1 MLAVDVL
8 ITKSFTMN
16 GLASKVELAGK
27 FLFSGEVLNK
37 QINQFVTANFNLM
50 KLFG

>member
-27 FLFSGEVLNK
+27 FLFSGEALK
-37 QINQFVTANFNLM
+37 
-50 KLFG
+50 